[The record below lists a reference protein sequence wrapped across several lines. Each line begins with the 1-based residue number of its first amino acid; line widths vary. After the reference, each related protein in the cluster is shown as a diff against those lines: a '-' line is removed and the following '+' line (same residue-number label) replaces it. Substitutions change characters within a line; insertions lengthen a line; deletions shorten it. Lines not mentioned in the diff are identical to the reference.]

1 MEPDAVGKVIG
12 EKRKEKQR
20 VILAAIIV
28 FLIGFG
34 GLAGWY
40 LYIELSKRIEPA
52 LVEKMA
58 YPLPDKPSIAVLPF
72 DNMSGDPNQDYFSD
86 GLSEQIIAT
95 LSKISDLFVIS
106 RNSTFRYKG
115 KPVKIQQVAEEL
127 GVRYVLEG
135 SIQKTE
141 DRVRVTAQ
149 LIDAINGAHLWAE
162 RYDTELK
169 NIFALQDELTKK
181 IISSLHIE
189 LTYGEDAKLLS
200 RYTNNLE
207 AYLKALEGHKHQ
219 MRLNKDDNTLA
230 RQLYEESIALD
241 ANYVAAYV
249 ELAWTY
255 LFDAVYGWSTS
266 RTKSLETAYKLAQ
279 KALSLDETFAGIYA
293 ALGSIHLQKGE
304 MKEAVALRKKAV
316 ALEPNSANYHGL
328 LGTTYLFMGDK
339 TDEAIAELKNAN
351 RLDPYP
357 PNWIL
362 HYLATAYRVKGEYD
376 KAIVFFKKAIKNDPN
391 YWISYLGLSACYGL
405 LGRDEEAREAAT
417 EVLRID
423 PNFSI
428 GKMKTPFKNKADK
441 ERTIEVL
448 RKAGLKLN

>member
-1 MEPDAVGKVIG
+1 
-12 EKRKEKQR
+12 
-20 VILAAIIV
+20 
-28 FLIGFG
+28 
-34 GLAGWY
+34 
-40 LYIELSKRIEPA
+40 
-52 LVEKMA
+52 
-58 YPLPDKPSIAVLPF
+58 
-72 DNMSGDPNQDYFSD
+72 
-86 GLSEQIIAT
+86 
-95 LSKISDLFVIS
+95 
-106 RNSTFRYKG
+106 
-115 KPVKIQQVAEEL
+115 
-127 GVRYVLEG
+127 
-135 SIQKTE
+135 
-141 DRVRVTAQ
+141 
-149 LIDAINGAHLWAE
+149 
-162 RYDTELK
+162 
-169 NIFALQDELTKK
+169 
-181 IISSLHIE
+181 
-189 LTYGEDAKLLS
+189 
-200 RYTNNLE
+200 
-207 AYLKALEGHKHQ
+207 
-219 MRLNKDDNTLA
+219 
-230 RQLYEESIALD
+230 
-241 ANYVAAYV
+241 
-249 ELAWTY
+249 
-255 LFDAVYGWSTS
+255 
-266 RTKSLETAYKLAQ
+266 
-279 KALSLDETFAGIYA
+279 LDETFAGIYA